1 MGVGW
6 LLRTTTT
13 SRALWSQ
20 GGIRL
25 GGLEKVDVCV
35 VGSGAGGSVVAYEL
49 AKAGIHIVLLERG
62 GQFEVPQDYLAT
74 HGDFELRRSR
84 IWSSTMGY
92 PITSGP
98 PQPLDTR
105 YLHLR
110 PEYGST
116 VLPGKRLRER
126 TSSYRGSQQ
135 LQAVFG
141 VGGTTVAA
149 AGQATRYGDEVFKE
163 AGLDGV
169 GSDWPIEYEELES
182 DYSAVEQILGVAGD
196 PALPGPKRRSA
207 YPYPAHQLSAA
218 SRLVAG
224 GCSKLGLKMFPQAVA
239 APTRPHLGRP
249 ACQACC
255 SACLLGCPSGAKGSA
270 DVCFI
275 KPALATGKLDLRT
288 TYRVS
293 RIEPAKSGTAARVIY
308 SDRTGGQHG
317 LAARVVVMAAG
328 AIETPR
334 ILLSSACGLWP
345 HGAGNGSGQVGRN
358 YQETLVAASW
368 GVVDEPVRSFEGLA
382 VDNVVLD
389 YARTPSH
396 GRWARGFSISSSAA
410 SMNLLGPVAYA
421 LKIAPGWGQEHE
433 AIMREFFGKAIVVQ
447 AAGEQLPSSSNRVDL
462 DPEAKDCVG
471 DPKTRIVNT
480 LGDNDLAM
488 LDGMV
493 ASVGEVIVATGARN
507 IRHDNS
513 SYVSRMGAEPRGT
526 CRMGQDPDR
535 SVVDEN
541 GRSHEVKNLF
551 VADGSVLVGGMH
563 GNISLTI
570 QALARRT
577 ARAIVKAMGSRE
589 I

>member
-1 MGVGW
+1 MGN
-6 LLRTTTT
+6 
-13 SRALWSQ
+13 
-20 GGIRL
+20 
-25 GGLEKVDVCV
+25 LENVEVCV
-35 VGSGAGGSVVAYEL
+35 VGSGAGGSVVAHEL
-49 AKAGIHIVLLERG
+49 VKAGIQVVLLERG
-62 GQFEVPQDYLAT
+62 RQFEVTRDYLAT
-74 HGDFELRRSR
+74 HDDFELRRSR
-84 IWSSTMGY
+84 IWSSTAGY

-98 PQPLDTR
+98 PQPLDAR

-110 PEYGST
+110 PEHGST
-116 VLPGKRLRER
+116 VLPGRRFRER

-149 AGQATRYGDEVFKE
+149 AGQATRYGDETFKA
-163 AGLDGV
+163 AGADGL
-169 GSDWPIEYEELES
+169 GTDWPIVYEELED
-182 DYSAVEQILGVAGD
+182 DYSAIERVLGVAGD
-196 PALPGPKRRSA
+196 PALPGPRRKSA
-207 YPYPAHQLSAA
+207 YPHPAHRLCAA
-218 SRLVAG
+218 SRLVAR

-288 TYRVS
+288 TARVL
-293 RIEPAKSGTAARVIY
+293 RIEPAKCGAAARVIY
-308 SDRTGGQHG
+308 SDGSGGQHG
-317 LAARVVVMAAG
+317 LSARVVVMAAG

-334 ILLSSACGLWP
+334 ILLSSACGPWP

-389 YARTPSH
+389 YSRTPSH

-410 SMNLLGPVAYA
+410 SMSLLGPVAYA

-433 AIMREFFGKAIVVQ
+433 AFMREFFGKAIVVQ
-447 AAGEQLPSSSNRVDL
+447 AAGEQLPSESNKVDL
-462 DPEAKDCVG
+462 DPEAKDCAG
-471 DPKTRIVNT
+471 EPKTRVVNK

-493 ASVGEVIVATGARN
+493 ASIREVLVASGAGN
-507 IRHDNS
+507 IHNDNS
-513 SYVSRMGAEPRGT
+513 SYFSRVGAEPRGT
-526 CRMGQDPDR
+526 CRMGQDPER
-535 SVVDEN
+535 SVVDKY